1 MADVDSSNGVSDR
14 KWHFTEILDRTAVKP
29 PTAWGERRDRLYD
42 PECRSLHGTLGR
54 SLRDAGIDIA
64 LYDLTTQA

>member
-1 MADVDSSNGVSDR
+1 M
-14 KWHFTEILDRTAVKP
+14 P